1 MKYLQSRTEFVHGDY
16 PTHVYVLIEVI
27 IIISILL

>member
-1 MKYLQSRTEFVHGDY
+1 MKYLQSCTEFEQGDY
-16 PTHVYVLIEVI
+16 PAHVYVLIEVI